1 MQTPHP
7 IEQLEKNLN
16 YQFKN
21 RQLLDNAL
29 RHSSF
34 VNELHDKALD
44 DNERFEFLGDAVLN
58 LVIGDILMSRYS
70 TMREGNLSRLRANLV
85 NEIQLSELALKMDL
99 GSYICLG
106 KGELLTNG
114 RNKKSILS
122 DALEAVI
129 AAVYL
134 DDGFNTAFGF
144 IERLFTDVIDIEYG
158 AKALNDSKSLLQE
171 YAQVSLKVMPSYKVI
186 QESGPDHNK
195 TFVVKVTVKDFET
208 DGSGKSKKAAE
219 QDAARKAI
227 ELMNLI

>member
-1 MQTPHP
+1 
-7 IEQLEKNLN
+7 
-16 YQFKN
+16 
-21 RQLLDNAL
+21 
-29 RHSSF
+29 
-34 VNELHDKALD
+34 
-44 DNERFEFLGDAVLN
+44 
-58 LVIGDILMSRYS
+58 
-70 TMREGNLSRLRANLV
+70 
-85 NEIQLSELALKMDL
+85 MDL